1 MRAKT
6 GCSPCLTTSWL
17 IEDADESGE
26 GGRGMG
32 LVERVRVIR
41 GTLEDWPRE
50 KSVPY
55 GFDFSMDAWND
66 SSDGL

>member
-41 GTLEDWPRE
+41 GTLED
-50 KSVPY
+50 
-55 GFDFSMDAWND
+55 
-66 SSDGL
+66 